1 MGSINDVIDS
11 FMTYLNMLIV
21 LFVIIVVLLLLLFS
35 AQVGM
40 GYMELNR
47 IADIIKDEGDK
58 AGYFSSDFYEETVDK
73 YFTQRGI
80 ENKIKV
86 VEVTPGFDV
95 KPTKIGD
102 VSTIILSRDSGFH
115 KIFVT
120 QKVPRTIVNRGYF
133 GEGYWEVT

>member
-1 MGSINDVIDS
+1 MYMGSINDIIDS

-21 LFVIIVVLLLLLFS
+21 LFVIIVILVLLLFS

-80 ENKIKV
+80 ENKIKA

-95 KPTKIGD
+95 KPKKIGD
-102 VSTIILSRDSGFH
+102 ISTIVLSRDSGFY

-120 QKVPRTIVNRGYF
+120 QKVSRVIVNRGYY
-133 GEGYWEVT
+133 GEGY